1 MSQTESRE
9 EGRAT
14 PPKYQPLDPRGVKT
28 YPLSTRPSKVS
39 VKDAARPWRTGG
51 RLRDYLGSLPNHL
64 AVQSFRRVV
73 SAILEARRRG
83 KPVILGMG
91 AHVIKVGLSPL
102 LIDLMERQLVTAL
115 AMNGACAVHDF
126 ELAYA
131 GFTSEDVESGL
142 AGGDFGMAEETG
154 RVINEAVAAGVRGG
168 LGFGRALGEWILAV
182 RPPYLEHSLFAAC
195 ARLDLPCTVHVA
207 LGTDIVHMH
216 PTCDGA
222 VVGEATQRDFRL
234 LAAVVADLDDGGVFL
249 NIGSAVLIPEVF
261 LKAQTLARNLGHR
274 VRDFV
279 TVNLDFIQHYRP
291 TQNVVRRP
299 VAQGG
304 QGWALTGHHELLV
317 PLLAAALI
325 EGTEEP
331 RAESPAH
338 RQQAGGR
345 EPRGER

>member
-1 MSQTESRE
+1 
-9 EGRAT
+9 
-14 PPKYQPLDPRGVKT
+14 
-28 YPLSTRPSKVS
+28 
-39 VKDAARPWRTGG
+39 
-51 RLRDYLGSLPNHL
+51 
-64 AVQSFRRVV
+64 
-73 SAILEARRRG
+73 
-83 KPVILGMG
+83 
-91 AHVIKVGLSPL
+91 
-102 LIDLMERQLVTAL
+102 
-115 AMNGACAVHDF
+115 
-126 ELAYA
+126 
-131 GFTSEDVESGL
+131 
-142 AGGDFGMAEETG
+142 MAEETG
-154 RVINEAVAAGVRGG
+154 RVINEAVAAGVRRG

-182 RPPYLEHSLFAAC
+182 RPPYVEHSLFAAC

-325 EGTEEP
+325 EGMEEP

>member
-1 MSQTESRE
+1 MSHS
-9 EGRAT
+9 
-14 PPKYQPLDPRGVKT
+14 YQPLDPRGVKT

-39 VKDAARPWRTGG
+39 VTDAARVWQAGG
-51 RLRDYLGSLPNHL
+51 TFREYLDSLPNHL
-64 AVQSFRRVV
+64 AVQSLRRVV
-73 SAILEARRRG
+73 SSVLEARRRG

-91 AHVIKVGLSPL
+91 AHVIKVGLSPIVVDL
-102 LIDLMERQLVTAL
+102 LERGLVTAL
-115 AMNGACAVHDF
+115 SMNGACAVHDF

-131 GFTSEDVESGL
+131 GSTSEEVETQL

-154 RVINEAVAAGVRGG
+154 RLINEAVMEGVRRG
-168 LGFGRALGEWILAV
+168 LGFGRALGEWLLAASL
-182 RPPYLEHSLFAAC
+182 PYPGHSLFAAC

-216 PTCDGA
+216 PSCDGA

-249 NIGSAVLIPEVF
+249 NVGSAVLIPEVF
-261 LKAQTLARNLGHR
+261 LKALTLARNLGHR
-274 VRDFV
+274 VRNFV

-299 VAQGG
+299 VAEGG
-304 QGWALTGHHELLV
+304 QGWALTGHHELLL

-325 EGTEEP
+325 EGLVEP
-331 RAESPAH
+331 GVKDACADER
-338 RQQAGGR
+338 
-345 EPRGER
+345 RGT